1 MQSGPAGFIK
11 NACFARLGLFS
22 NLAVRITLVCPL
34 LGGRTTLF
42 LSKGEPEM
50 ARVTVEDCVLKV
62 PNRFE
67 LVLLASQRAREI
79 GSGSALGVDRDNDK
93 NPVVSLREIAD
104 TDLSLDGLRDSLV
117 KNHQKVIEVE
127 DEGEDIIDVMEGESE
142 WAQVAGQAAE
152 GELEGAGMGED
163 AGEDADDADAD
174 ADAEEGDA
182 DDLPAAAGED
192 FGGDDSFEDEKF

>member
-1 MQSGPAGFIK
+1 
-11 NACFARLGLFS
+11 
-22 NLAVRITLVCPL
+22 
-34 LGGRTTLF
+34 
-42 LSKGEPEM
+42 M

-163 AGEDADDADAD
+163 TGEEADD
-174 ADAEEGDA
+174 ADAEEGDDA
-182 DDLPAAAGED
+182 DLSPVEGED

>member
-1 MQSGPAGFIK
+1 
-11 NACFARLGLFS
+11 
-22 NLAVRITLVCPL
+22 
-34 LGGRTTLF
+34 
-42 LSKGEPEM
+42 M

-67 LVLLASQRAREI
+67 LVLVASQRAREI
-79 GSGSALGVDRDNDK
+79 GSGAALTVDRDNDK

-104 TDLSLDGLRDSLV
+104 TDISLDGLRESLV

-163 AGEDADDADAD
+163 LGEDAADDADDAEADVDAD
-174 ADAEEGDA
+174 AAG
-182 DDLPAAAGED
+182 DDLTAALGDD
-192 FGGDDSFEDEKF
+192 FGGDDFTGDDN